1 MSGEAKRGNSPSPR
15 HFNASRRRLPCSTS
29 LRQLSLSFSPRTP
42 SPLQQATNDL
52 ARRLSF
58 SIALSLA
65 SLLSSVGVFVD
76 APAAALVDLAQRRPA
91 RLRSLLIA

>member
-1 MSGEAKRGNSPSPR
+1 MLARSQSLNSY
-15 HFNASRRRLPCSTS
+15 STS
-29 LRQLSLSFSPRTP
+29 FLFLSLSTLCP
-42 SPLQQATNDL
+42 QATNDL